1 MKKFICLMLCVSAFV
16 MWWATLPV
24 DHTNKNMETTQKRSL
39 PNEQDSIKKTLLGF
53 LPAQTSWPK
62 PVRIFW
68 EASNIKKTAQSKIGE
83 NNWVPLNKIPQTMQN
98 ALIVVEDRRFY
109 EHHGVDMD
117 GIIRALLVNIQAD
130 DIVQGGSTLTQQ
142 LVKNTLLDPEQSMER
157 KLLEAFFA
165 LWVESQNSKEDILEM
180 YLNTTYFGAGA
191 TGIKEAA
198 HTYFGEE
205 PSQLSLSESAT
216 LAGLPNAPSALNPY
230 DNPDG
235 CKRRRNI
242 VLGLMSKYGYA
253 HAAEAKAA
261 VNEPIILVG
270 KDESL

>member
-1 MKKFICLMLCVSAFV
+1 MKKFICLVLCLSALV

-24 DHTNKNMETTQKRSL
+24 DHSIKNTGIVQENSFPT
-39 PNEQDSIKKTLLGF
+39 EQASSKKTLLGF

-62 PVRIFW
+62 PLRILW
-68 EASNIKKTAQSKIGE
+68 EASNIKKTAQSKIGAK
-83 NNWVPLNKIPQTMQN
+83 NWIPLKEIPQTMQN
-98 ALIVVEDRRFY
+98 ALIVVEDKRFY
-109 EHHGVDMD
+109 EHHGIDMD

-142 LVKNTLLDPEQSMER
+142 LVKNTLLDSEQSMER
-157 KLLEAFFA
+157 KLFEAFFA

-198 HTYFGEE
+198 HTYFGKT
-205 PSQLSLSESAT
+205 PSQLSLAESAA
-216 LAGLPNAPSALNPY
+216 LAGMPNAPSALNPY
-230 DNPDG
+230 DNPEG

-253 HAAEAKAA
+253 HSAEATVAA
-261 VNEPIILVG
+261 KEPIILVG
-270 KDESL
+270 NDN

>member
-1 MKKFICLMLCVSAFV
+1 MKKFICLMLCLSAFV

-24 DHTNKNMETTQKRSL
+24 DHSGKNTAVNQNAILTTEKG
-39 PNEQDSIKKTLLGF
+39 SIKKTVLGF
-53 LPAQTSWPK
+53 LPQETSWPK

-68 EASNIKKTAQSKIGE
+68 QASHIKETSQNKVGK
-83 NNWVPLNKIPQTMQN
+83 NNWVPLNQIPKNMQN

-109 EHHGVDMD
+109 EHHGIDMD
-117 GIIRALLVNIQAD
+117 GVIRALLVNIQAD

-142 LVKNTLLDPEQSMER
+142 LVKNTLLDSEQSMER
-157 KLLEAFFA
+157 KVWEAFLA
-165 LWVESQNSKEDILEM
+165 LLVESQNSKEDILEM

-198 HTYFGEE
+198 NTYFGVQ
-205 PSQLSLSESAT
+205 PAKLSLAESAT

-242 VLGLMSKYGYA
+242 ILNLMAKYGYTGSV
-253 HAAEAKAA
+253 EARSSI
-261 VNEPIILVG
+261 NEPITLVG
-270 KDESL
+270 QD